1 MSSGAVTR
9 SPTRMAASS
18 RFGVTTVVPN
28 TPNWWNVFRSAWS
41 PAPPP
46 ESEPAIVRAIFTG
59 AGLLTLLGLGWGR
72 RGGQRAHRALQLVKQ
87 GRVLL
92 ASPRGASRRIGGDRL
107 LHVGDPVRRH
117 GVGREELFD
126 GAGVRALHGLQ
137 DPEHLDET
145 VRIDA
150 GGGGIPHGG
159 VIRRALV
166 FAAELREHGGRDDV
180 ERRVLRG
187 PGFTPEHD
195 VAQSDA
201 ERRRA
206 RLLDLPGAMT

>member
-1 MSSGAVTR
+1 MPSATASTRDADPSMPDFVAAGGRSSASASSWRVTSSAGTGSHASTPTVFWAVT
-9 SPTRMAASS
+9 A
-18 RFGVTTVVPN
+18 VTTLVPN

-72 RGGQRAHRALQLVKQ
+72 RGRQRAHRALQLVKQ

-92 ASPRGASRRIGGDRL
+92 AGPRGASRRIGGDRL

-117 GVGREELFD
+117 GVGREELLD
-126 GAGVRALHGLQ
+126 GAGIRALHALQ

-145 VRIDA
+145 ARIDA

-159 VIRRALV
+159 RSRRAPV
-166 FAAELREHGGRDDV
+166 SSAELPAQRGG
-180 ERRVLRG
+180 E
-187 PGFTPEHD
+187 
-195 VAQSDA
+195 
-201 ERRRA
+201 
-206 RLLDLPGAMT
+206 